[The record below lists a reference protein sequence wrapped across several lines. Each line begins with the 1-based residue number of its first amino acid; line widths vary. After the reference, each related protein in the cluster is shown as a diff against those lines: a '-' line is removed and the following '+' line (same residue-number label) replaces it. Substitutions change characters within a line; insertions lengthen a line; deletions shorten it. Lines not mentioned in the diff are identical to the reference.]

1 MLHVAL
7 RNRSNRPIL
16 VDGNDV
22 GCMIKPLG
30 LLHTRTLIILQHD
43 ANLTVFLV
51 FLGDAF
57 SKPCVGSNAEV

>member
-30 LLHTRTLIILQHD
+30 LLHTRTLIILQHG
-43 ANLTVFLV
+43 ANLTMFLV
-51 FLGDAF
+51 FF
-57 SKPCVGSNAEV
+57 FR